1 MVSVSESLNDLQA
14 FLAKTQLWQGLS
26 SDCIDLVAKIAVL
39 KTYGKGE
46 LIFSE
51 GEAGRGFFII
61 RSGRVKVF
69 KVSPDGKE
77 QILHMFGAGEHFA
90 EVAALDGQCFPAS
103 AAALESTTVLFFSRE
118 AFVNFLQH
126 HPTLAI
132 NVLASFAR
140 RLRQFTQLIEA
151 LSLKAVPCRL
161 AAYLLAL
168 SEQANHANTINLDLT
183 KGQLAAVIGTI
194 PETLSRVFLKLSQ
207 EGLLELNGSQIT
219 ILDRQQLKCLS
230 LGGKISDG
238 R

>member
-1 MVSVSESLNDLQA
+1 MSDSQDDLQA
-14 FLAKTQLWQGLS
+14 FLAQSQLWQGLS
-26 SDCIDLVAKIAVL
+26 SDCLDLVAKMAVTQ
-39 KTYGKGE
+39 TYGKGR

-51 GEAGRGFFII
+51 GEDGRGFFII

-69 KVSPDGKE
+69 KVSPEGKE
-77 QILHMFGAGEHFA
+77 QILRVFGVGEHFA

-103 AAALESTTVLFFSRE
+103 AAALELTATVFFPRE
-118 AFVNFLQH
+118 AFVDFLQH

-151 LSLKAVPCRL
+151 LSLKAVPSRL
-161 AAYLLAL
+161 AAYILAL
-168 SEQANHANTINLDLT
+168 SEQAHHADTIELDLT

-194 PETLSRVFLKLSQ
+194 PETLSRVFLKLGQ
-207 EGLLELNGSQIT
+207 EGLIELNGSRIT
-219 ILDRQQLKCLS
+219 VLDRQQLNHLR
-230 LGGKISDG
+230 LGGKISQS